1 MRGNRISKIV
11 RRSVAA
17 GANSAAMVGRAVVG
31 HTPPPRQS
39 ESHLVADDD
48 ADVTGR
54 LLMAAD
60 LAWRDGP
67 QAMLI

>member
-1 MRGNRISKIV
+1 
-11 RRSVAA
+11 
-17 GANSAAMVGRAVVG
+17 MVGRAVVG